1 MKLSRLLASALI
13 LSATPFS
20 APIGAQTTLNV
31 RDADIR
37 AFIADAARVTGR
49 TFIIDNRV
57 TGKVTVVTDRPL
69 SRSEYFEAFLSTLR
83 ANGLVAVPTGNGAL
97 RIQPIDNAASQP
109 TRVGA
114 AGAAR
119 NSFVTEIVR
128 LRSIDAPS
136 AVDTVR
142 PLVSAQGS
150 VTANRGANSLVVVDF
165 ADNIRRIREVLR
177 RIDTDSAST
186 RVVTLQ
192 NAGAREVATA
202 LQALAS
208 GASGAAGGQGGAPAG
223 GGGGASAGGVSVVS
237 IDSSNS
243 VVLRGDPSTVS
254 RLAAV
259 AAELDRKARSGT
271 EIRVVFLE
279 NADASQLLPVLQQLV
294 GQTPDPVQ
302 ETTLSRGTFQQTNG
316 TTGVSSGTI
325 APQIIQQPQQQ
336 SAGGSGAT
344 PNGQQAAVTTQG
356 GRTAAVVTRFAGA
369 NAIVIAGPADIQ
381 RQLGDVIRQLDTR
394 REQVLIEAIIAEVS
408 DTTINR
414 LGAQFLLG
422 NLKGGAFAASTFSNS
437 APNILQIAGAVGARE
452 LATNRTIVVAPDG
465 TRTETTNTAT
475 GADQLTQSAI
485 TSILGTAGGFGGFGG
500 KIGDTIFGAI
510 INAVKADNTSN
521 LLQVPHIITL
531 DNQQAHSLVG
541 QEIPVT
547 TGQALSNNFDNAF
560 RTVQRQNVGIQ
571 LDVKPQVNANG
582 SLKMF
587 VRLEVSSIAGP
598 VSSSNQELILNK
610 RAFEN
615 VFTPDDGQITVI
627 GGLLD
632 DNERRTIEKIPLLG
646 DIPVLGQ
653 LFRSK
658 ARTRAKT
665 NLMVFIRPTIL
676 RTPEDSRRVTEQR
689 YGYLRAVQGY
699 AQPNVEPSIDQL
711 VRDYMNAA
719 PPIPSAPMPGN
730 IEDPNIAVPVQTRST
745 LSIRP
750 TKPGK

>member
-1 MKLSRLLASALI
+1 MKSFPFASVALI
-13 LSATPFS
+13 AAVA
-20 APIGAQTTLNV
+20 APVAAQTTLNV

-49 TFIIDNRV
+49 TFIIDARV
-57 TGKVTVVTDRPL
+57 AGKVTVVTDRPL

-109 TRVGA
+109 SRIGA
-114 AGAAR
+114 GGASR

-128 LRSIDAPS
+128 LRSIDAAS
-136 AVDTVR
+136 AVETVR

-150 VTANRGANSLVVVDF
+150 VTANRGGNSLVVVDF
-165 ADNIRRIREVLR
+165 ADNIRRVREVLR

-186 RVVTLQ
+186 RVVALR
-192 NAGAREVATA
+192 NASAREIATA
-202 LQALAS
+202 LQSLA
-208 GASGAAGGQGGAPAG
+208 GGGTAAGGGGGGAPAG
-223 GGGGASAGGVSVVS
+223 GGGSVSVVA
-237 IDSSNS
+237 IESSNS
-243 VVLRGDPSTVS
+243 VALRGDPSSVG
-254 RLAAV
+254 RLAQV
-259 AAELDRKARSGT
+259 AIDLDSKARNGT
-271 EIRVVFLE
+271 DIRVVFLE
-279 NADASQLLPVLQQLV
+279 NADAEQLLPVLQQLV

-302 ETTLSRGTFQQTNG
+302 ETTLSRGNFQQSNS
-316 TTGVSSGTI
+316 TTGTSSGTI
-325 APQIIQQPQQQ
+325 RPQTIQPTPQV
-336 SAGGSGAT
+336 SSGGGGGANT
-344 PNGQQAAVTTQG
+344 ANGQQAPISSAASRVQ
-356 GRTAAVVTRFAGA
+356 AVVTRFTGA
-369 NAIVIAGPADIQ
+369 NAIVIAAPADIQ
-381 RQLGDVIRQLDTR
+381 RQLSEVVRQLDTR

-408 DTTINR
+408 DATVKR
-414 LGAQFLLG
+414 LGAQFLVGSLS
-422 NLKGGAFAASTFSNS
+422 GGAFGASTFTNT
-437 APNILQIAGAVGARE
+437 APNILSIAGAIGSRSIGGTETTVVGS
-452 LATNRTIVVAPDG
+452 DG
-465 TRTETTNTAT
+465 TRTTTRTPDPAS
-475 GADQLTQSAI
+475 AALTQSAI
-485 TSILGTAGGFGGFGG
+485 SSILNASGGFAGWGGQ
-500 KIGDTIFGAI
+500 IGDTIFGAI
-510 INAVKADNTSN
+510 INAVKSDNTSN
-521 LLQVPHIITL
+521 LLQVPHLITL

-571 LDVKPQVNANG
+571 LDVKPQVNAGG
-582 SLKMF
+582 SLKLY

-598 VSSSNQELILNK
+598 VSSDNSELILNK

-646 DIPVLGQ
+646 DIPGLGA

-658 ARTRAKT
+658 ARSRTKT

-676 RTPEDSRRVTEQR
+676 RTAADSRRVTEQR

-699 AQPNVEPSIDQL
+699 AQPGVEPSIDQL

-719 PPIPSAPMPGN
+719 PPIPSSPMPGN
-730 IEDPNIAVPVQTRST
+730 IEDPKIAVPTQSQST
-745 LSIRP
+745 VSIRP
-750 TKPGK
+750 ERK